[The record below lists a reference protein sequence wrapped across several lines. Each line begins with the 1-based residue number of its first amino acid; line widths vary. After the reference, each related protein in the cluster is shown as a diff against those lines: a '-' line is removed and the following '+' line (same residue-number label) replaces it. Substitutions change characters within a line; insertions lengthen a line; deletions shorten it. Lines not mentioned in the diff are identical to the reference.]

1 VLNVIFVTGIGTD
14 VGKTV
19 ASAILCEALEADYW
33 KPVQAG
39 FDDGTDAALLKSL
52 VTNKKTIVHP
62 ETYKLKLAS
71 SPHIAARK
79 EGIKIDLN
87 KIVEDYSKIVNR
99 ESSNVNASQNLE
111 HKTQNLIIEGAGGL
125 MVPLNENEFII
136 DLIKKLNAKVILVS
150 KNYLGSINHSLLTA
164 SVCKQNNLDV
174 LGWMFNEDYMNYEE
188 EIEAWTGYTKI
199 ATVPTCENIN
209 ALFVQE
215 QAMLIKHSLQF
226 FLQ

>member
-1 VLNVIFVTGIGTD
+1 MNVIFVTGIGTD
-14 VGKTV
+14 VGKTI

-39 FDDGTDAALLKSL
+39 FDSGTDAELLKSL
-52 VTNKKTIVHP
+52 ITNKKTIIHP

-79 EGIKIDLN
+79 EGITIELDKIAQDFVN
-87 KIVEDYSKIVNR
+87 IKSSIVNR
-99 ESSNVNASQNLE
+99 QSSIV
-111 HKTQNLIIEGAGGL
+111 IEGAGGL

-136 DLIKKLNAKVILVS
+136 DLIKKLNAKVLLVS

-164 SVCKQNNLDV
+164 SVCKQNKLNV
-174 LGWMFNEDYMNYEE
+174 IGWMFNENFMNYEE
-188 EIEAWTGYTKI
+188 EIETWSGYTKI
-199 ATVPTCENIN
+199 ATVPTCEHVN
-209 ALFVQE
+209 AVFVQQ
-215 QAMLIKHSLQF
+215 QALLIKHSLQF